1 MGLGFVLGFHAL
13 LIWGL
18 FAGLARKGVELLP
31 HPIETRIIE
40 AAVETLPLAPPP
52 LQPDFTPPP
61 APTFRPPAL
70 NIAVP
75 PPPIVQETITPPAL
89 SPAPTPAPVPKAAP
103 VRKTIRV
110 AASVDFERSPRACRE
125 PAYPSVSAR
134 RGEAGTAQ
142 ISLLIGTDGKVE
154 QSRIDQ
160 SSGHR
165 RLDEATIKAF
175 SRCKFI
181 VASSDGVP
189 EPSWFSVRYQW
200 IVPR

>member
-18 FAGLARKGVELLP
+18 YAGLARKGIELLP
-31 HPIETRIIE
+31 PPIETRIVE
-40 AAVETLPLAPPP
+40 AQVEAVPQAPPP
-52 LQPDFTPPP
+52 LQPDYTPPP
-61 APTFRPPAL
+61 APTFSLPRL

-75 PPPIVQETITPPAL
+75 PPAIVQDAITPPAF
-89 SPAPTPAPVPKAAP
+89 SPAPAPNPVPKAAP
-103 VRKTIRV
+103 VRKSIRV
-110 AASVDFERSPRACRE
+110 AASVDFERSPRACLE
-125 PAYPSVSAR
+125 PAYPPVSAR

-142 ISLLIGTDGKVE
+142 ISLLIGADGKVE

-175 SRCKFI
+175 SRCKFS
-181 VASSDGVP
+181 VATNDGVP